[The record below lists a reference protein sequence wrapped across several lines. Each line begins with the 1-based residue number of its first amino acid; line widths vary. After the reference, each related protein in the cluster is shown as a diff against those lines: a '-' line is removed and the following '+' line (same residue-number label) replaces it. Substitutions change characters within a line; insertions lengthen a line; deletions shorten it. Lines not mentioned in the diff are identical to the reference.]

1 MDHHHIPIEGRRL
14 AEMGIFCHR
23 LMEGKG
29 TRIKSYAFPKK
40 LMNDIFT

>member
-1 MDHHHIPIEGRRL
+1 MDHQILIEGRQL
-14 AEMGIFCHR
+14 AEMSIFCHK

>member
-1 MDHHHIPIEGRRL
+1 MDRRLPIEDQRL

-29 TRIKSYAFPKK
+29 TRIKSYALLTK